1 VLELSVLSASL
12 PSNNGPSLCGK
23 AIRSYRN
30 FSAIF
35 YQVAVD
41 SREGKKER
49 KKIDTNVLAGEE
61 RVLTTAGED
70 IDIGNLL
77 RRRRRYPSC

>member
-1 VLELSVLSASL
+1 LQST
-12 PSNNGPSLCGK
+12 
-23 AIRSYRN
+23 
-30 FSAIF
+30 
-35 YQVAVD
+35 
-41 SREGKKER
+41 RERERR